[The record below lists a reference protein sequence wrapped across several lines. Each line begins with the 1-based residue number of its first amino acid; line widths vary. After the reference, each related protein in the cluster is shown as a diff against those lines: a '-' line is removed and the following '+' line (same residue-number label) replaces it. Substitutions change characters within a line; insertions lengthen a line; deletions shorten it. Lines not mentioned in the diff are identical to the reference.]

1 MKWKRFARG
10 TTTTLKQLRPLDYV
24 AFFCAIAVMVV
35 FSLIAAAG
43 GEGEQVAIESDE
55 GDFVYPLSTDRE
67 FTLSGPLGT
76 TDIEIKDGRVRVVR
90 DPGPQQICVRQGWIE
105 RSGEWLACLPS
116 RIFIQIEG
124 GQRGDDD
131 IDAQT
136 F

>member
-1 MKWKRFARG
+1 MKWKRFVRG
-10 TTTTLKQLRPLDYV
+10 TTTTLSQLRLLDYV
-24 AFFCAIAVMVV
+24 AFVLAVGIIAL
-35 FSLIAAAG
+35 FSVIAASG

-55 GDFVYPLSTDRE
+55 GDFVYPLNTDRE
-67 FTLSGPLGT
+67 FTLRGPIGT
-76 TDIEIKDGRVRVVR
+76 TDVQIKDGRVRVVE

-116 RIFIQIEG
+116 HVFIQIEG
-124 GQRGDDD
+124 GQENNE

>member
-1 MKWKRFARG
+1 MKWKRFVRG
-10 TTTTLKQLRPLDYV
+10 TKTTFRQLRPLDYV
-24 AFFCAIAVMVV
+24 AFFLAITVMAA
-35 FSLIAAAG
+35 FSLVAAAG
-43 GEGEQVAIESDE
+43 GEGEQVAIESEE

-76 TDIEIKDGRVRVVR
+76 TDIEIKDGRVRVAR

-124 GQRGDDD
+124 GQHGDND